1 MSDERWLQLR
11 RRRKIELYLCL
22 IVVMPMVYG
31 LWFNLIFLIRYPT
44 LLFCIAVLT
53 ALYEL
58 LKLLYDKRNQKK
70 ETRVS
75 K

>member
-1 MSDERWLQLR
+1 MSDERWPQLR

-31 LWFNLIFLIRYPT
+31 LWFNLIFLIRYTT
-44 LLFCIAVLT
+44 LLF
-53 ALYEL
+53 ALQYSRL
-58 LKLLYDKRNQKK
+58 SMSCSNFYDKRNQKK

>member
-1 MSDERWLQLR
+1 MSDERWRQLR
-11 RRRKIELYLCL
+11 RRRKTELYLCL
-22 IVVMPMVYG
+22 IVVIPMVYG
-31 LWFNLIFLIRYPT
+31 LWFNLFFLIRYTT

-53 ALYEL
+53 AIYEL
-58 LKLLYDKRNQKK
+58 FKLLYDKRNQKK

>member
-1 MSDERWLQLR
+1 MSDKRWLQLR
-11 RRRKIELYLCL
+11 RRRKTELYLCL
-22 IVVMPMVYG
+22 NVVIPMVYG
-31 LWFNLIFLIRYPT
+31 LWFNLFFLIRYTT

-53 ALYEL
+53 AIYEL
-58 LKLLYDKRNQKK
+58 FKLLYDKRNQKK

>member
-31 LWFNLIFLIRYPT
+31 LWFNLIFLIRYTT
-44 LLFCIAVLT
+44 LLFALQYSR
-53 ALYEL
+53 LYEL
-58 LKLLYDKRNQKK
+58 LKLLYDKRNQK

>member
-31 LWFNLIFLIRYPT
+31 LWFNLIFLIRYTT
-44 LLFCIAVLT
+44 LLF
-53 ALYEL
+53 ALQYSRLSMSCSNFSMIKET
-58 LKLLYDKRNQKK
+58 KK